1 MFSHSGK
8 SLCCSSLFLN
18 FVVSP
23 FWSDACLTRK
33 SVLLGLNGSASSL
46 FPTIYGRNGMGFS
59 ILSSLHVMA
68 PVQINL

>member
-46 FPTIYGRNGMGFS
+46 FPTHLWQEWNGF
-59 ILSSLHVMA
+59 
-68 PVQINL
+68 